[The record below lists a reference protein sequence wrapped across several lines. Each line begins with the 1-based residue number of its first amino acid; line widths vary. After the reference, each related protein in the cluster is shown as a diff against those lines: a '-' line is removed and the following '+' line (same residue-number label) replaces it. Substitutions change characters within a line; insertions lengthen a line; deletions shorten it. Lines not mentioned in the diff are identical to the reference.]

1 MPKLKEVRDEI
12 DKIDEEILI
21 LLNKR
26 MKIVKNIGILK
37 QNENIHV
44 PQREKDI
51 LNNLFLKNN
60 GILKNE
66 DIENIYKNIFEI
78 SKKIEFICENN
89 A

>member
-1 MPKLKEVRDEI
+1 MQKLKKLRDEI

-26 MKIVKNIGILK
+26 MQIVKNIGILK